1 MPKLFARRLTAL
13 LGLAAAA
20 AFLPWLKSISVS
32 PAAHAAAAPPVE
44 AAATGQPL
52 AGSVQLVVFESEG
65 CVYCNLFR
73 RHVLPAYSASPR
85 SREVPLRFL
94 DLNAPDADD
103 VALDAPVDL
112 LPTAVL
118 LLNNREVGRIPGY
131 VAPESFFHAV
141 NHLMSRL
148 E

>member
-1 MPKLFARRLTAL
+1 MKPSLPRRLATLA
-13 LGLAAAA
+13 GVAAAA
-20 AFLPWLKSISVS
+20 APLSAAAPS
-32 PAAHAAAAPPVE
+32 PPLALAAAVEPATDRTAAHA
-44 AAATGQPL
+44 PL
-52 AGSVQLVVFESEG
+52 DGSVQLVVFEAEG

-85 SREVPLRFL
+85 GREVPLRFL
-94 DLNAPDADD
+94 DLNAPDAGR
-103 VALDAPVDL
+103 VGLEAPVDL

-118 LLNNREVGRIPGY
+118 LRNNREVGRIPGY

-141 NHLMSRL
+141 NHLMSRI